1 MMYFDQTDDNIKL
14 MNIKIVILS
23 SLSMAT
29 VLTLLEYLSDTD
41 IVVSFHS

>member
-1 MMYFDQTDDNIKL
+1 MYFDQTDDNIKL

-23 SLSMAT
+23 SLPMAT
-29 VLTLLEYLSDTD
+29 VLALLEYQSDTD